1 MIENNSQPVAMP
13 PGTSLGLGSGPSL
26 PSGIIPPHMMIKRER
41 GDQGP
46 AGRAPMKEYMDRVQD
61 KQKWE
66 DVSE

>member
-1 MIENNSQPVAMP
+1 
-13 PGTSLGLGSGPSL
+13 
-26 PSGIIPPHMMIKRER
+26 MIKRER